1 MQKKYSVLF
10 IIIMFLLSFLFC
22 VPHDKTERVL
32 KVVSPV
38 EIVLDS
44 KTVLVK
50 DFECFDSYY
59 SLKNKELARKL
70 NITESEAFVIG
81 NLGKYWSS
89 NILVGRNV
97 YLRKGGDLTFLKRSY
112 KTKLKNSGYCF
123 VDSKPVDR
131 DKFDKILKHVRFGK
145 YKVLDVENSVIYDVN
160 DKAVKELTDFL
171 VLRDIHIPKQIKKV
185 NSDKS
190 KVKNVFD
197 KGSVK
202 IIYSDL
208 TNKILPDRNCS
219 TQICKE
225 IVDNINKSQNSID
238 MAIYGYSQ
246 VNMIESALDSALKR
260 GVNIRLVYDSDK
272 NGNNIYPNTD
282 VIVKK
287 LVQNKN
293 DFLSDEVDKIMHNKF
308 YIFDNKTVI
317 TGSANLSHTDMS
329 GFNSNCIVVIDSKEV
344 ANIYKQE
351 FEQMYLGKF
360 HSTKNVVPKSKIII
374 GDTELQIAFSPK
386 DKAIANI
393 VLPLIKNAKSYIYI
407 PTFVLTES
415 RVTEELI
422 NAKNR
427 GVDVR
432 IIIDALNASVKHSKH
447 NQLRLGKVLV
457 KTENYAGKMHS
468 KSMIVDDEYTIVGSM
483 NFSNSGENRNDENM
497 ILIKDSQITKH
508 YKNFFLYQWNRIDDK
523 WLKLNAKAEGF
534 DSLGSCF
541 DGIDNDYDGM
551 VDNVDP
557 ACKK

>member
-457 KTENYAGKMHS
+457 KTENYAGMHS